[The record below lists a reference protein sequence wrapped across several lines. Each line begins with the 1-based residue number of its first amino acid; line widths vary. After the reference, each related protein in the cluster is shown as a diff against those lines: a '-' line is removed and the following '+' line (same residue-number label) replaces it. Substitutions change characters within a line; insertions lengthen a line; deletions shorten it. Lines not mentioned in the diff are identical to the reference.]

1 MLNCVFGF
9 TNTHE
14 EKKKWE
20 KGLQWERKSRHPKN
34 INEIF
39 VVNHHNKSK

>member
-1 MLNCVFGF
+1 MKK
-9 TNTHE
+9 
-14 EKKKWE
+14 KKKWE
-20 KGLQWERKSRHPKN
+20 KSLQWETKSRHPKN